1 MQGHGYLMIEDKKIL
16 ILFRSKKYTR
26 ALKLRFTGSD
36 GHYFKSESIF
46 LSELENKKTLDN
58 LLAGKV
64 IEI

>member
-1 MQGHGYLMIEDKKIL
+1 MQGHGYLMIKDKKIL
-16 ILFRSKKYTR
+16 ILARNKKYTR
-26 ALKLRFTGSD
+26 CLKLRLTGSN